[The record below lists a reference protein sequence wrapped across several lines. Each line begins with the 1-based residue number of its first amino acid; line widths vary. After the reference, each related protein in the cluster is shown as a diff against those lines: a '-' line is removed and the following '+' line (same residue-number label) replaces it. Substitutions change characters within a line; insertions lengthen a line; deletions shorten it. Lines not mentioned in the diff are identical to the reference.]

1 MSAAVSN
8 SPPINNHVINDTSLL
23 DTSTDSASCRNTYTH
38 LTYSR
43 HHLIDIANDTLKI
56 TKNGQYTNSKGDI
69 VDIKQDSDASV
80 ENSVHYEHEFDFHY
94 ALKEYDNEKECVGPV
109 CPVGNRRGSG
119 RRSSGS
125 TRRGSGS
132 NLDSFNEE
140 NDTNNKDDGGE
151 SSVADTSPSTSSHSD
166 QFGSL
171 CSSGTLKLSFSS
183 LNKLTS
189 GGRMNFPRTSFLV
202 VSASWLESALELLG
216 ASSSQ
221 NIRVGVLNSASGT
234 TPGGRFLKGTVSQ
247 EDCLCRASLLYS
259 CISQPKFQSEGRFY
273 VSIISFCDVCTSYA
287 QNNVYCSLYHL
298 SPPFTGQES

>member
-8 SPPINNHVINDTSLL
+8 SPPINNHVINDTSPL
-23 DTSTDSASCRNTYTH
+23 DISTDSASCRNTYTH

-56 TKNGQYTNSKGDI
+56 TKNGQYTNSKGVI
-69 VDIKQDSDASV
+69 VNIKQDSDASV

-94 ALKEYDNEKECVGPV
+94 ALKEYDNEKACVGPV
-109 CPVGNRRGSG
+109 CPVNNRRGSG

-125 TRRGSGS
+125 RRGSGS
-132 NLDSFNEE
+132 NLDSFDEE
-140 NDTNNKDDGGE
+140 NDTNNKDEGGE
-151 SSVADTSPSTSSHSD
+151 SSAADTSPSTSSQSMND

-189 GGRMNFPRTSFLV
+189 GGRTNFPRTSFLV

-273 VSIISFCDVCTSYA
+273 VSISFVICVHILCTNVCAHSISY
-287 QNNVYCSLYHL
+287 LL
-298 SPPFTGQES
+298 PFSGQES

>member
-8 SPPINNHVINDTSLL
+8 SPPINNHVINDSPL
-23 DTSTDSASCRNTYTH
+23 DISNDSASCRNTYTH

-56 TKNGQYTNSKGDI
+56 TKNGQYTNSKGVI

-109 CPVGNRRGSG
+109 CPVGKSSRRGSG
-119 RRSSGS
+119 RRGSGS
-125 TRRGSGS
+125 LRRGSGS
-132 NLDSFNEE
+132 NLDSFDEE
-140 NDTNNKDDGGE
+140 NDTNNKDEGE
-151 SSVADTSPSTSSHSD
+151 SSAADTSPSTSSQSMND

-273 VSIISFCDVCTSYA
+273 VS
-287 QNNVYCSLYHL
+287 SLFYL
-298 SPPFTGQES
+298 